1 MKYTI
6 NHICSGEDEL
16 ILNYIEENE
25 DVARVLA
32 FMRREGRKLLGY
44 KDKEQVV
51 ISPEDILYIETVDN
65 RTYVYTEAEVYKVN
79 YTLLQLEELLGE
91 KRFFRCSK
99 SMIMNI
105 SKVVSLKSLSS
116 NRIDAVMQG
125 GEHIMISRT
134 YASDFRRRLRG
145 EL

>member
-6 NHICSGEDEL
+6 NHISSGEEEL

-25 DVARVLA
+25 EVARVLN
-32 FMRREGRKLLGY
+32 FMRRESRKLIGY
-44 KDKEQVV
+44 KDKEQVI

-65 RTYVYTEAEVYKVN
+65 RTYVYTVAEVYKVN
-79 YTLLQLEELLGE
+79 YTLLQLEALLGE
-91 KRFFRCSK
+91 KKFFRCSK